1 VTSQRWTS
9 GQTHS
14 PPASRPPAAPRQPP
28 ASRHDNRRSSP
39 NRSSNGTAPRTSPKK
54 ASKALE
60 PVVEP
65 TDITPPSGKRSQRI
79 AIAFAVLLVLLGG
92 VAAFVIS
99 AQSAEL
105 WEARAELE
113 YRGQSFVETAAISAA
128 SRTEIASVAA
138 EFGLP
143 VDDVE
148 ERFLVVQAPNSQILE
163 LRFHDEDRDRSLALL
178 GEMTDAVVARSGDS
192 GLEAQILLVQ
202 QELDRLQTNLDT
214 RRAAIEG
221 LSAAAPTTPAVTAD
235 IEQIVVLSRQV
246 ADLELRLVD
255 LELREVEEA
264 PVVVTAPYLVSEPS
278 APNPFRRAMLG
289 ALAGLGFAVASL
301 VVIAKRR

>member
-1 VTSQRWTS
+1 MTSQRWTS
-9 GQTHS
+9 GKTHS
-14 PPASRPPAAPRQPP
+14 PPASRPPP

-54 ASKALE
+54 SSKALE
-60 PVVEP
+60 PVVTP
-65 TDITPPSGKRSQRI
+65 TDITPPGNRRSQRA
-79 AIAFAVLLVLLGG
+79 AIAFAILLVLLGG

-99 AQSAEL
+99 SRSVEV
-105 WEARAELE
+105 WEAKAELE

-128 SRTEIASVAA
+128 SRTDIARVAD

-148 ERFLVVQAPNSQILE
+148 ERFLVVQAPNTQILE
-163 LRFHDEDRDRSLALL
+163 LHFYDEDRDRSLAVL
-178 GEMTDAVVARSGDS
+178 GEMTDAIVAQSGDS
-192 GLEAQILLVQ
+192 GLATQILLVEE
-202 QELDRLQTNLDT
+202 ELDRVQADLDT
-214 RRAAIEG
+214 RRAAIDG
-221 LSAAAPTTPAVTAD
+221 LPVAPTSPAVTAD
-235 IEQIVVLSRQV
+235 VEQILVLSRQI

-264 PVVVTAPYLVSEPS
+264 PVVVTAPYLLSEPS
-278 APNPFRRAMLG
+278 APNPIRRAMMG
-289 ALAGLGFAVASL
+289 ALAGLAFAVASL